1 MAENVG
7 REENE
12 HLDLVEYLNHVL
24 AEMKEQKYVKAALDL
39 QALVFALS
47 SGGKPKIKEVSDAEK
62 QGQLN

>member
-1 MAENVG
+1 MAEEVS
-7 REENE
+7 RDKAE

-47 SGGKPKIKEVSDAEK
+47 SGGKPKIEEVSDAEK
-62 QGQLN
+62 QSQLN

>member
-1 MAENVG
+1 MAEEVS
-7 REENE
+7 RDKAE

-47 SGGKPKIKEVSDAEK
+47 SGGKPKMEDIADREK
-62 QGQLN
+62 HSQLN

>member
-1 MAENVG
+1 MAEEVSRNKA
-7 REENE
+7 E

-47 SGGKPKIKEVSDAEK
+47 SGGKPKMEDIADREK
-62 QGQLN
+62 HSQLN